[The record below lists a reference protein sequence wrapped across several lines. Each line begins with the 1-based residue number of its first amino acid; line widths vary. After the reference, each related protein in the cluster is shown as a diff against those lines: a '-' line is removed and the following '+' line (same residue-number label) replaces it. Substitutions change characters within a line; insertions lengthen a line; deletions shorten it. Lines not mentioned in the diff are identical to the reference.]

1 MDRVTSFLVHQ
12 FAASVQSGGDWA
24 RLGGAAIITA
34 SAFIP
39 VVGPFISIGL
49 GIADSYGAFDGV
61 YGYFDK

>member
-12 FAASVQSGGDWA
+12 FAASVQSGGDWV

-39 VVGPFISIGL
+39 VVGPFISVGL
-49 GIADSYGAFDGV
+49 VIADSYGVFNDF